1 MMTQGTQYGTT
12 NSMQCDGSQNGNSGC
27 SINANNS
34 ALYTYGTPFNS
45 NGGGVYA
52 TEWTSNHIQTW
63 YFPKGTVP
71 SDITSGNPNPS
82 GWGTP
87 QSSFQ
92 GGSSCDIDTHFL
104 NQSLVF
110 DTTFCGDWAG
120 NAWGG
125 DSVCSGL
132 ASTCVDYVAGNA
144 SAFSNT

>member
-1 MMTQGTQYGTT
+1 MMTQGIQYGTT

-27 SINANNS
+27 NVNTNSS
-34 ALYTYGTPFNS
+34 ALYAYGTPFNN

-52 TEWTSNHIQTW
+52 TEWTSSYIQTW
-63 YFPKGTVP
+63 FFPKGTVP
-71 SDITSGNPNPS
+71 SDIASGNPKPS

-92 GGSSCDIDTHFL
+92 GGSSCDIDAHFM

-120 NAWGG
+120 NVWRG

-132 ASTCVDYVAGNA
+132 ASTCVDYVAGNP
-144 SAFSNT
+144 SAFSDS